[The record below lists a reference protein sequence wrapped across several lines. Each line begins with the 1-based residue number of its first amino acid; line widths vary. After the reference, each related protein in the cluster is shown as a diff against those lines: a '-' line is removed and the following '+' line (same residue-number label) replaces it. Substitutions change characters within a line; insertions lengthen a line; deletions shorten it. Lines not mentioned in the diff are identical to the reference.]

1 MEEQQSWEQQQRTNA
16 QAQPARGPCETPAQQ
31 PASEHGDAA
40 DQHAEASQVL
50 ESMQHGQDIEAQLDE
65 VMQDADDADVAVQ
78 FAEADNPEQHAG
90 MCQPGCSEAFG
101 QAATGHEHQ
110 LGQDV
115 PDSQQHTG
123 GAGTSGRLNAANLQP
138 PLRDLHLTGHVHDE
152 LAAAQPQ
159 VPPYSF
165 DEARQLMLS
174 HHAQRTLKSLAA
186 LPAEETEKP
195 WQLPCH
201 SFRHDVMACCPAP
214 MAFDVRQYMPELTP
228 VTGAEAALE
237 WRNERI
243 RYWQSLRT
251 PKTVARHEKMAEAVE
266 QAASRGPRKQS
277 AGHRMVALA
286 RDKMKFNLL
295 HQRQRL
301 RRGSPLRLPQLR
313 GWMPFGLMRHRGLK
327 RPVFPSS
334 AAAQPIS
341 AQAIAPAHQCS
352 PIPVLSGRC
361 DNALC
366 LQALC
371 VPSSC
376 AFDDALWVLS
386 RSQLSR
392 PSIAGGAPAEVYILD
407 RTRGRKIPGK
417 VVQSMRNTVAPK
429 SPRHAVV
436 CEGGIIREAAE
447 VNMEHHIAD
456 ERLGSIHVSTGCV
469 LHHCVIIVMHHAS
482 DSEAK
487 SMFINQKLPR

>member
-1 MEEQQSWEQQQRTNA
+1 M
-16 QAQPARGPCETPAQQ
+16 
-31 PASEHGDAA
+31 
-40 DQHAEASQVL
+40 L

-90 MCQPGCSEAFG
+90 MCQPACSEAFG
-101 QAATGHEHQ
+101 QAAIGHEHQ

-115 PDSQQHTG
+115 PDSQQQTG

-195 WQLPCH
+195 WQLPGH
-201 SFRHDVMACCPAP
+201 SFRHDVMACSPAP
-214 MAFDVRQYMPELTP
+214 VAFDMRHYMPELTP

-243 RYWQSLRT
+243 RYWRSLRT

-301 RRGSPLRLPQLR
+301 RRGSPLRLPQLW
-313 GWMPFGLMRHRGLK
+313 GWMLFGLMRHRGLK
-327 RPVFPSS
+327 R
-334 AAAQPIS
+334 A
-341 AQAIAPAHQCS
+341 QCS
-352 PIPVLSGRC
+352 PPQPQLSPSQRRRLRHRTSAPPSPFSVAGVIMR
-361 DNALC
+361 LC
-366 LQALC
+366 IQALC

-376 AFDDALWVLS
+376 AFDDAFWVLS
-386 RSQLSR
+386 RPQLSW
-392 PSIAGGAPAEVYILD
+392 PSIAGGAPAFQFEFEVYILD

-417 VVQSMRNTVAPK
+417 LVQSVRNKALCPTVMPTCKHSCRAAPRWNPATQTQANTACK
-429 SPRHAVV
+429 QAQAPSPQPP
-436 CEGGIIREAAE
+436 CLAASTPTQ
-447 VNMEHHIAD
+447 APAPP
-456 ERLGSIHVSTGCV
+456 ERLLQAAALRPYGMQPMAAPQQYNTQAMAQQQYGARVVATQQYGAQAVASQ
-469 LHHCVIIVMHHAS
+469 HCNI
-482 DSEAK
+482 
-487 SMFINQKLPR
+487 

>member
-1 MEEQQSWEQQQRTNA
+1 MPRLKLSPSEKKARKAQRDAARREVRLDRQAQIRDAAAQQHSERRSSLAQRKRDSRKAQNKRISDAVRSQHAKSVLQDRRLAAQWKSNSWEQQQRTNA

-78 FAEADNPEQHAG
+78 FAEANNPEQHAG

-115 PDSQQHTG
+115 PDSQQHRDTG

-174 HHAQRTLKSLAA
+174 HHAQRTLRALAA
-186 LPAEETEKP
+186 LPAEETQKP
-195 WQLPCH
+195 WQLPYH
-201 SFRHDVMACCPAP
+201 SFQHDGMACSPAP
-214 MAFDVRQYMPELTP
+214 VAFDMRQYMPQLTP

-251 PKTVARHEKMAEAVE
+251 PKTVARHETLAEAVE
-266 QAASRGPRKQS
+266 QAASRGPSKQS
-277 AGHRMVALA
+277 AGHHMVALA
-286 RDKMKFNLL
+286 LDEMKFNLL

-313 GWMPFGLMRHRGLK
+313 RWMPFGLMRHRGLK
-327 RPVFPSS
+327 RAPS
-334 AAAQPIS
+334 
-341 AQAIAPAHQCS
+341 
-352 PIPVLSGRC
+352 
-361 DNALC
+361 
-366 LQALC
+366 
-371 VPSSC
+371 VP
-376 AFDDALWVLS
+376 LLS
-386 RSQLSR
+386 RSSAHLS
-392 PSIAGGAPAEVYILD
+392 
-407 RTRGRKIPGK
+407 
-417 VVQSMRNTVAPK
+417 
-429 SPRHAVV
+429 
-436 CEGGIIREAAE
+436 
-447 VNMEHHIAD
+447 
-456 ERLGSIHVSTGCV
+456 
-469 LHHCVIIVMHHAS
+469 AS
-482 DSEAK
+482 DCAVALV
-487 SMFINQKLPR
+487 LPHPRSQWQV